1 MTDTARTEDSSLL
14 SIAAAIARGEPVDWS
29 SMHAED
35 PETTTILGELRSLE
49 GLSRVGQPVPDA
61 WGPYTITGEI
71 GHGSYGTVYRALDK
85 DLGLELALKVIR
97 PRDPG
102 DQAAAT
108 VALQEARLLAQ
119 ITHPNVVRI
128 YGAERVG
135 SEVGIAMEL
144 VQGQTLH
151 RVVAAQG
158 PFSANETMLLGGDL
172 CRAVAAVH
180 GARLLHG
187 DIKANNVMRAQGGRT
202 VLMDFGAG
210 RDLKSAPSR
219 SKHAAGTPLY
229 LAPEVLS
236 GGPPTVAS
244 DIYSIGV
251 LLFYLATGTYPV
263 HGHTRTDVEQQHL
276 SRAPRR
282 LLRDVR
288 PDLPESF
295 IHIVERATAERPEDR
310 YATAGELEA
319 ALARAI
325 RSEEQAPV
333 HSKEINR
340 WPLAVAAAVAAAVA
354 VAVIGLAYRAGGPSP
369 GTSSP
374 TITAAAS
381 TAADPPPAT
390 PAAASDAYEV
400 EAAFYRQDGGTP
412 VRLQPGARV
421 APGELLSLQI
431 RSSVPSWVYV
441 VNEDEKGDSFL
452 LFPLP
457 GQQLTNPLPPGR
469 LHEIPGVVNGE
480 RLDWQ
485 VSSAGGREHFLVFV
499 TPQEPSR
506 AFERMFAAL
515 PPPEVGA
522 TVTSHQMN
530 NDLVTALRG
539 VGGLAKTPAR
549 PGTAAPLSR
558 EYAVPLPAGAETA
571 RGVWIRQLTLENPVR

>member
-1 MTDTARTEDSSLL
+1 MTDSVRTEDSSLL

-29 SMHAED
+29 SMPAED

-49 GLSRVGQPVPDA
+49 GLSRVGHPIPDT
-61 WGPYTITGEI
+61 WGPYEITGEI
-71 GHGSYGTVYRALDK
+71 GHGSYGTVYCARDN

-97 PRDPG
+97 PKDPG

-151 RVVAAQG
+151 RIVAAQG
-158 PFSANETMLLGGDL
+158 SFSANETMLLGGDL

-210 RDLKSAPSR
+210 HDLKSAGGSTRRP
-219 SKHAAGTPLY
+219 KGTPLY
-229 LAPEVLS
+229 LAPEVLA
-236 GGPPTVAS
+236 GGAPTVAS

-251 LLFYLATGTYPV
+251 LLFYLSTGTYPV
-263 HGHTRTDVEQQHL
+263 QGHSRQEVEQAHL
-276 SRAPRR
+276 SHAPRR

-295 IHIVERATAERPEDR
+295 IHIVERATAARPEDR
-310 YATAGELEA
+310 HATAGELEA
-319 ALARAI
+319 ALARAL
-325 RSEEQAPV
+325 RSEERLPAPP
-333 HSKEINR
+333 IRIAR
-340 WPLAVAAAVAAAVA
+340 WPLAIAAAVMVA
-354 VAVIGLAYRAGGPSP
+354 VAGLAYRAWGPSGAP
-369 GTSSP
+369 ATPQIATAVSTSP
-374 TITAAAS
+374 DPAPAA
-381 TAADPPPAT
+381 PAT
-390 PAAASDAYEV
+390 PADAYEV
-400 EAAFYRQDGGTP
+400 EAAFYRQDGNTA

-457 GQQLTNPLPPGR
+457 GQQLANPLPPGE
-469 LHEIPGVVNGE
+469 LHEIPGVVDGE
-480 RLDWQ
+480 RVNWE
-485 VSSAGGREHFLVFV
+485 VSSAGGREHFLVWV
-499 TPQEPSR
+499 TPQEPNA
-506 AFERMFAAL
+506 AFKRMFSSL
-515 PPPEVGA
+515 SRPKVGA
-522 TVTSHQMN
+522 TVMAQRLN
-530 NDLVTALRG
+530 NDHISALRG
-539 VGGLAKTPAR
+539 VGGLVKMPAS
-549 PGTAAPLSR
+549 PGVVGPLSR
-558 EYAVPLPAGAETA
+558 EYTVPLPSGAETA
-571 RGVWIRQLTLENPVR
+571 RGVWVRQLTLENPVR

>member
-1 MTDTARTEDSSLL
+1 MTDSARTEDSGLL

-29 SMHAED
+29 STHAED

-49 GLSRVGQPVPDA
+49 GLSRAGQPSPDA
-61 WGPYTITGEI
+61 WGAYTITGEI
-71 GHGSYGTVYRALDK
+71 GQGSYGTVYRALDA

-151 RVVAAQG
+151 RIVAAQG

-210 RDLKSAPSR
+210 RDLKSMPNR
-219 SKHAAGTPLY
+219 TKRAAGTPLY

-236 GGPPTVAS
+236 GGTPTVAA

-251 LLFYLATGTYPV
+251 LLFYLSTGTYPV
-263 HGHTRTDVEQQHL
+263 HGHSRTEVEQKHV

-288 PDLPESF
+288 PDLPDSF

-319 ALARAI
+319 ALARAL
-325 RSEEQAPV
+325 RSEERQPAPPIR
-333 HSKEINR
+333 INR
-340 WPLAVAAAVAAAVA
+340 WPLAMAAAVTVA
-354 VAVIGLAYRAGGPSP
+354 VVGLAYRTWGPGAAPAAPPVASV
-369 GTSSP
+369 GTSAD
-374 TITAAAS
+374 AAK
-381 TAADPPPAT
+381 AT
-390 PAAASDAYEV
+390 PAPAAAADAYEV
-400 EAAFYRQDGGTP
+400 EAAFYRQEGSTAI
-412 VRLQPGARV
+412 RLQPGARV

-457 GQQLTNPLPPGR
+457 GQQLTNPLPPGQ
-469 LHEIPGVVNGE
+469 LHEVPGVVNRE
-480 RLDWQ
+480 RVHWQ

-499 TPQEPSR
+499 TPEEPSP
-506 AFERMFAAL
+506 AFERMFAGL
-515 PPPEVGA
+515 PRPEAGA
-522 TVTSHQMN
+522 VVTSHPLN
-530 NDLVTALRG
+530 SDLITALRG
-539 VGGLAKTPAR
+539 VGGLAKTPAK
-549 PGTAAPLSR
+549 PGEVARLSR
-558 EYAVPLPAGAETA
+558 EYAVPLPASAETA